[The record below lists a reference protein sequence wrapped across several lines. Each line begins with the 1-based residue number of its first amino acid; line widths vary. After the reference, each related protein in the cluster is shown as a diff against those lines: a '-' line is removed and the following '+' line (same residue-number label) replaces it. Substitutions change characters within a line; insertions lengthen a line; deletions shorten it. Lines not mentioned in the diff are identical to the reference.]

1 MHMNQS
7 HYPISDE
14 LLSAYI
20 DGDVTEEEKRQ
31 IELAIATDAAT
42 AWQVETLRQTVELLQ
57 DLPVAP
63 LPRSFVLQEDQ
74 VSDVLMARRNSR
86 AVSAQ
91 TVAGRPTFT
100 QRFWVFWSSGNL
112 ALRNASAIVAL
123 LFVVLL
129 VGEPYLPTPT
139 ATPASQISMM
149 ESAPAGP
156 APAAA
161 PAADLEEPEEPAMG
175 ARMMEEA
182 VPQQIPDEPQAA
194 TAPEDPEP
202 LPEADES
209 AATLMRVQ
217 PTQDP
222 TAVEE
227 SAAARSAE
235 TFAEESAPAEE
246 AAPMRMESMSLPED
260 SGDSDV
266 GLEEDAEEGVV
277 ILATAT
283 LSRSLD
289 QEADV
294 AESPSTY
301 TADEA
306 ADEPAGDKSTEMKVE
321 SLDQP
326 SETDEETL
334 TLPSV
339 LEEQDPEGVEFEE
352 STLLDE
358 PVAEPAVVTEDEPF
372 VAEDAVESTAWG
384 MWRTMQVGTL
394 LLSMVLVLL
403 WLGSHRRAA
412 GR

>member
-1 MHMNQS
+1 MHMNHS

-57 DLPVAP
+57 DLPAAP
-63 LPRSFVLQEDQ
+63 LPRSFVIREDQ
-74 VSDVLMARRNSR
+74 VADVLMARRNSSGV
-86 AVSAQ
+86 AAQ
-91 TVAGRPTFT
+91 TVAGTPTFI

-123 LFVVLL
+123 LFIVLI
-129 VGEPYLPTPT
+129 VGEPYLPSPA
-139 ATPASQISMM
+139 ATPARQISMM
-149 ESAPAGP
+149 ESVP
-156 APAAA
+156 AA
-161 PAADLEEPEEPAMG
+161 PAAEPEAPEEPAMG
-175 ARMMEEA
+175 ARMLQEA
-182 VPQQIPDEPQAA
+182 APQQIPDEPEAA
-194 TAPEDPEP
+194 TVSEDPEV

-209 AATLMRVQ
+209 AAATPMDVP

-235 TFAEESAPAEE
+235 APAGESAPAEE
-246 AAPMRMESMSLPED
+246 AAPMRVESMVIQEDNED
-260 SGDSDV
+260 SEPGA
-266 GLEEDAEEGVV
+266 EEDAEVGAMVFG
-277 ILATAT
+277 TAALRT
-283 LSRSLD
+283 SPD
-289 QEADV
+289 EEADV
-294 AESPSTY
+294 AESPPAD
-301 TADEA
+301 TADA
-306 ADEPAGDKSTEMKVE
+306 KSNEMQRE
-321 SLDQP
+321 SFDQP
-326 SETDEETL
+326 SEADEEAVI
-334 TLPSV
+334 LPSV
-339 LEEQDPEGVEFEE
+339 VEEQDPEGVVESEE
-352 STLLDE
+352 STPLDE
-358 PVAEPAVVTEDEPF
+358 PVAEATVVTEDEPVVTEDEPF
-372 VAEDAVESTAWG
+372 VAEDAVERTAWG

>member
-1 MHMNQS
+1 MHMNHS

-57 DLPVAP
+57 DLPAAP
-63 LPRSFVLQEDQ
+63 LPRSFVIREDQ
-74 VSDVLMARRNSR
+74 VADVLMARRNSSGV
-86 AVSAQ
+86 AAQ
-91 TVAGRPTFT
+91 TVAGAPTFI

-123 LFVVLL
+123 LFIVLI
-129 VGEPYLPTPT
+129 VGEPYLPSPA
-139 ATPASQISMM
+139 ATPARQISMM
-149 ESAPAGP
+149 ESVP
-156 APAAA
+156 AA
-161 PAADLEEPEEPAMG
+161 PAAEPEAPEEPAMG
-175 ARMMEEA
+175 ARRLQEA
-182 VPQQIPDEPQAA
+182 APQQIPDEPEAA
-194 TAPEDPEP
+194 TVSEDPEV

-209 AATLMRVQ
+209 AAATPMGVP

-235 TFAEESAPAEE
+235 APAGESAPAEE
-246 AAPMRMESMSLPED
+246 AAPMRVESMVIQEDNED
-260 SGDSDV
+260 SEPGA
-266 GLEEDAEEGVV
+266 EEDAEVGAMVFG
-277 ILATAT
+277 TAALRT
-283 LSRSLD
+283 SPD
-289 QEADV
+289 EEADV
-294 AESPSTY
+294 AESPPAD
-301 TADEA
+301 TADA
-306 ADEPAGDKSTEMKVE
+306 KSNEMQRE
-321 SLDQP
+321 SFDQP
-326 SETDEETL
+326 SEADEEAVI
-334 TLPSV
+334 LPSV
-339 LEEQDPEGVEFEE
+339 VEEQDPEGVVESEE
-352 STLLDE
+352 STPLDE
-358 PVAEPAVVTEDEPF
+358 PVAEATVVTEDEPVVTEDEPF
-372 VAEDAVESTAWG
+372 VAEDAVERTAWG

>member
-1 MHMNQS
+1 MHMNHS

-57 DLPVAP
+57 DLPAAP
-63 LPRSFVLQEDQ
+63 LPRSFVIREDQ
-74 VSDVLMARRNSR
+74 VADVLMARRNSSGV
-86 AVSAQ
+86 AAQ
-91 TVAGRPTFT
+91 TVAGTPTFI

-123 LFVVLL
+123 LFIVLI
-129 VGEPYLPTPT
+129 VGEPYLPSPA
-139 ATPASQISMM
+139 ATPARQISMM
-149 ESAPAGP
+149 ESVP
-156 APAAA
+156 AA
-161 PAADLEEPEEPAMG
+161 PAAEPEAPEEPAMG
-175 ARMMEEA
+175 ARMLQEA
-182 VPQQIPDEPQAA
+182 APQQIPDEPEAA
-194 TAPEDPEP
+194 TVSEDPEV

-209 AATLMRVQ
+209 AAATPMDVP

-235 TFAEESAPAEE
+235 APAGESAPAEE
-246 AAPMRMESMSLPED
+246 AAPMRVESMVIQEDNED
-260 SGDSDV
+260 SEPGA
-266 GLEEDAEEGVV
+266 EEDAEVGAMVFG
-277 ILATAT
+277 TAALRT
-283 LSRSLD
+283 SPD
-289 QEADV
+289 EEADV
-294 AESPSTY
+294 AESPPAD
-301 TADEA
+301 TADA
-306 ADEPAGDKSTEMKVE
+306 KSNEMQRE
-321 SLDQP
+321 SFDQP
-326 SETDEETL
+326 SEADEEAVI
-334 TLPSV
+334 LPSV
-339 LEEQDPEGVEFEE
+339 VEEQDPEGVVESEE
-352 STLLDE
+352 STPLDE
-358 PVAEPAVVTEDEPF
+358 PVAEATVVTEDEPVVTEDEPF
-372 VAEDAVESTAWG
+372 VAEDAMERTAWG